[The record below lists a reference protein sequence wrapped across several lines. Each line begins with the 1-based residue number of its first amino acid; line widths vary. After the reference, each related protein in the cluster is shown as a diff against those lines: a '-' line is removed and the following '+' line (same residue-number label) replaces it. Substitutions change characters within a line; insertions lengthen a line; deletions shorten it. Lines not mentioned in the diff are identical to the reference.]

1 MVIASDDG
9 INVRWLQVFAS
20 KHNWICELRAA
31 ITAEIGRILLLAIVG
46 RPRLCERERRDRVC
60 RRRPNGDGRFHRGN
74 WRRQLVM
81 ATMPT
86 KPSFDPTV

>member
-1 MVIASDDG
+1 MFIASDDG
-9 INVRWLQVFAS
+9 INVSWLQVCAS
-20 KHNWICELRAA
+20 KHSWICELRAA
-31 ITAEIGRILLLAIVG
+31 ITAEIGQILFLAIVG